1 MRIQD
6 TLPILVVLAATLLLV
21 SQTHAQDGKAT
32 SPQVRPRLSAE
43 AIATSHPVARDALTQ
58 LPPLVN
64 EETYRQLGFD
74 SPDEVKQAQ
83 LGAPIHVFMVR
94 LDQLKAYG
102 SRDKPDALLSE
113 TNEVLYPV
121 EVSGRIRTGLRMRM
135 VDGAWRLSSFGASAK
150 TQALGAASKRAFA
163 LSKVTA
169 GDQVAVDIPAL
180 QLHFMGYHDAR
191 GNLML
196 LPAADDTRFKLKAG
210 TAEPAQRVFA
220 RLAPF
225 AKRYPEGQ
233 RIVD

>member
-1 MRIQD
+1 M
-6 TLPILVVLAATLLLV
+6 LVVLAATLMFV
-21 SQTHAQDGKAT
+21 SQTHAQDPKEMA
-32 SPQVRPRLSAE
+32 QRPRLSAE
-43 AIATSHPVARDALTQ
+43 ALTASHPVAREALTQ

-64 EETYRQLGFD
+64 DETYRQLGFD

-83 LGAPIHVFMVR
+83 LGTPIHIFMVR
-94 LDQLKAYG
+94 LDKLKTFGAREKADG
-102 SRDKPDALLSE
+102 LLSE

-121 EVSGRIRTGLRMRM
+121 EVSGRIRTGLKMRM

-163 LSKVTA
+163 LSKVKPSE
-169 GDQVAVDIPAL
+169 QVAVSVPAL
-180 QLHFMGYHDAR
+180 QLYFMGYHDAR
-191 GNLML
+191 GDLML
-196 LPAADDTRFKLKAG
+196 VPAADDARYKLKAG
-210 TAEPAQRVFA
+210 QAESAQRVFA